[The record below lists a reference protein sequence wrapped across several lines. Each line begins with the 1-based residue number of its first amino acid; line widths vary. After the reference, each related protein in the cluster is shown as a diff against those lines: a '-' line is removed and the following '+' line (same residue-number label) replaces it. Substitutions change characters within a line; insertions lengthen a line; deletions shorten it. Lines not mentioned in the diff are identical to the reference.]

1 MLLLISIME
10 FDPSNIIEDKT
21 PQPERTPELLQFE
34 FNTIKDKLRE
44 KRNELLLQTDKY
56 LIPDYPITSEQ
67 LILIKEYRQN
77 LRDYMSLINDIAPI
91 PEMPLFPF

>member
-21 PQPERTPELLQFE
+21 PQPERTHELLQFE

>member
-10 FDPSNIIEDKT
+10 FDPSTIIEDKT

-34 FNTIKDKLRE
+34 D
-44 KRNELLLQTDKY
+44 